1 VAKRIEA
8 QAELRRRNEMLLSW
22 VSRARKQTRTQT
34 PNGLP
39 VQPRGRIEQPCEGKV
54 AVMAELK
61 QTKALN
67 VVLPD
72 TAKVE
77 NPKPRNTFK
86 E

>member
-1 VAKRIEA
+1 
-8 QAELRRRNEMLLSW
+8 
-22 VSRARKQTRTQT
+22 
-34 PNGLP
+34 
-39 VQPRGRIEQPCEGKV
+39 
-54 AVMAELK
+54 MAELK

-67 VVLPD
+67 VVIPD